1 MGRKK
6 AMVVTAAGAA
16 LMLAGGLVL
25 HKARNSA
32 PVSGAKS
39 GEQLAR
45 TYCQSCHLFPEPGLL
60 DKGSWTN
67 GVLPDMAAWLGLKA
81 PALERLPNGQIVPDS
96 NVFPPT
102 PLLTEQEWNGIVQ
115 YYAETAPEQLRDGV
129 ARPLFEP
136 ETKQF
141 RVKELPYNRRVP
153 MTLMVHIDAATRRL
167 YIGDAMT
174 HTLEA
179 LDASGQR
186 IFAVEFDSGPIS
198 IWPRGES
205 LDVALVG
212 RLFPSDVLRGKL
224 LRLEHGPDG
233 MKIDK
238 VLANLRRP
246 AHMTPRDLNGDGRE
260 DFVVCEFGNRKG
272 KVSWF
277 EGQSNGT
284 FTEHILL
291 DRPGAIRSEAHD
303 VNRDGR
309 PDIFVL
315 MGQAWEG
322 LYLFSNEGNGRFEQ
336 RTIVE
341 QHPAFGY
348 SSFEAID
355 FDKDGDLDLLTA
367 NGDNGES
374 AAPAKPYHGLRLYL
388 NDGRNRFTERWFF
401 PLHGA
406 YGARA
411 ADFDLD
417 GDMDVAAIA
426 YFPDFQNSPEE
437 GFVYLENTG
446 NFEFRAATIAQHA
459 DGRWMSIDAGDLDGD
474 GDMDVVIGS
483 LVLGPTSMPIPAK
496 IQDRWKEGA
505 PAVLLLENTAK

>member
-1 MGRKK
+1 MGRKTLI
-6 AMVVTAAGAA
+6 AGIAAGAG
-16 LMLAGGLVL
+16 LIVAGWLVL
-25 HKARNSA
+25 QRAGNSA
-32 PVSGAKS
+32 APSAAEG
-39 GEQLAR
+39 GEKLAR

-60 DKGSWTN
+60 DKASWTN
-67 GVLPDMAAWLGLKA
+67 GVLPDMAAWVGLKA
-81 PALERLPNGQIVPDS
+81 PALERMPNGKIVPDS

-102 PLLTEQEWNGIVQ
+102 PLLSQQEWNNIVT
-115 YYAETAPEQLRDGV
+115 YYAQAAPEQLRDSV
-129 ARPLFEP
+129 PRPVYER

-141 RVKELPYNRRVP
+141 RVKDLPYKRRVP
-153 MTLMVHIDAATRRL
+153 MTLMVDIDAATRRL

-179 LDASGQR
+179 LDSTGQR
-186 IFAVEFDSGPIS
+186 VFAVEFDSGPIS
-198 IWPRGES
+198 ILPRGES

-212 RLFPSDVLRGKL
+212 RLFPSDLLRGKV
-224 LRLEHGPDG
+224 LRLHPAADG

-238 VLANLRRP
+238 VLGDLRRP
-246 AHMTPRDLNGDGRE
+246 AHITAADLNGDGRE

-277 EGQSNGT
+277 EGQNSGT
-284 FTEHILL
+284 FVEHVLL
-291 DRPGAIRSEAHD
+291 DRAGGIRSETHD
-303 VNRDGR
+303 VNNDGR
-309 PDIFVL
+309 RDIFVL

-322 LYLFSNEGNGRFEQ
+322 LYLFTNEGNGRFAQ
-336 RTIVE
+336 RAILE

-348 SSFEAID
+348 SYFETID
-355 FDKDGDLDLLTA
+355 FDRDGDLDLLTA

-374 AAPAKPYHGLRLYL
+374 AAPAKPYHGIRIYL
-388 NDGRNRFTERWFF
+388 NDGKNHFTERWFF

-417 GDMDVAAIA
+417 GDMDVAAIS

-437 GFVYLENTG
+437 GFVYLENKG
-446 NFEFRAATIAQHA
+446 NFEFRPATIPQHA

-474 GDMDVVIGS
+474 GDIDIVIGS
-483 LVLGPTSMPIPAK
+483 LVLGPTSIPIPAK
-496 IQDRWKEGA
+496 IEDRWKGGA
-505 PAVLLLENTAK
+505 PAVLVLENTAK